1 MRITTNTEKKVVV
14 SILEK
19 EMKIYD
25 DFIKACEIIKEAAK
39 KWDGKVFNARFI
51 NAVNKE
57 LEVIGGDKFAQFV
70 KLSRGFNGDVLKLL
84 NRDRCTITTDK
95 NGYES
100 SHTVDNYEMFIEYD
114 TDKLLVNGRLN
125 AEAMRK
131 SIEGRIEY
139 MMRSI
144 EQKQRAISEF
154 DEVVAKVD
162 ELREMVS
169 AAIKEFPKAFYTK
182 FNLELNK

>member
-1 MRITTNTEKKVVV
+1 MRLTTNTDKKVVV

-19 EMKIYD
+19 EVKIYE
-25 DFIKACEIIKEAAK
+25 DFIKACQIIKAEAA
-39 KWDGKVFNARFI
+39 KWDGKVFNKRFV

-70 KLSRGFNGDVLKLL
+70 KLSRGFNDDALKLF
-84 NRDRCTITTDK
+84 NRDRYTITTDK
-95 NGYES
+95 SGYES
-100 SHTVDNYEMFIEYD
+100 SHTADNYELVIEYD

-125 AEAMRK
+125 ADAMRK

-144 EQKQRAISEF
+144 EQKQRAISEY
-154 DEVVAKVD
+154 DKVVKKVE
-162 ELREMVS
+162 ELREIVS
-169 AAIKEFPKAFYTK
+169 DAIKEFPKAFYTQ

>member
-1 MRITTNTEKKVVV
+1 MRLTTHTDKNVVV

-25 DFIKACEIIKEAAK
+25 DFIKACEIIKESSK

-70 KLSRGFNGDVLKLL
+70 KLSRGFNGDVLELF
-84 NRDRCTITTDK
+84 NRDRYTITTDK
-95 NGYES
+95 SGYES
-100 SHTVDNYEMFIEYD
+100 PHTADNYKLVIEYD

-125 AEAMRK
+125 AEALRK

-144 EQKQRAISEF
+144 EQKQRAISEY
-154 DEVVAKVD
+154 DKVVAKVE

-169 AAIKEFPKAFYTK
+169 AAIKEFPKAFYTQ
-182 FNLELNK
+182 FSLELNK

>member
-1 MRITTNTEKKVVV
+1 MRLTTHTDKNVVI
-14 SILEK
+14 SILQK

-25 DFIKACEIIKEAAK
+25 DFIKACEIIKEASK
-39 KWDGKVFNARFI
+39 KWDGNVFNARFI

-70 KLSRGFNGDVLKLL
+70 KLSRGFNGDVLELF
-84 NRDRCTITTDK
+84 NRDRYIITTDK
-95 NGYES
+95 SGYES
-100 SHTVDNYEMFIEYD
+100 SHTADNYELVIEYD

-125 AEAMRK
+125 AEALRK

-144 EQKQRAISEF
+144 EQNQRAISEY
-154 DEVVAKVD
+154 DKVVAKVE

-169 AAIKEFPKAFYTK
+169 AAIKEFPKAFYTQ

>member
-1 MRITTNTEKKVVV
+1 MRLTTHTDKNVVI
-14 SILEK
+14 SILQK

-70 KLSRGFNGDVLKLL
+70 KISRGFNDDVLKLF
-84 NRDRCTITTDK
+84 NRDRYTITTDK
-95 NGYES
+95 SGYES
-100 SHTVDNYEMFIEYD
+100 SHTADNYELVIEYD

-125 AEAMRK
+125 AESLRK

-144 EQKQRAISEF
+144 EQKQRAISEY
-154 DEVVAKVD
+154 DNVVAKVE

-169 AAIKEFPKAFYTK
+169 AAIKEFPKAFYTQ